1 MTITYSSNFIKKVFI
16 GLHLS
21 FDDSKIYINVEC
33 FGYVQDNG
41 HDGSLVGT
49 TFGTA
54 YYVKEKPDEILERL
68 KEMYG

>member
-1 MTITYSSNFIKKVFI
+1 MTYRSNVIKKGFI
-16 GLHLS
+16 GLQLS

-33 FGYVQDNG
+33 FGYVRDNG

-68 KEMYG
+68 KEMYGQ